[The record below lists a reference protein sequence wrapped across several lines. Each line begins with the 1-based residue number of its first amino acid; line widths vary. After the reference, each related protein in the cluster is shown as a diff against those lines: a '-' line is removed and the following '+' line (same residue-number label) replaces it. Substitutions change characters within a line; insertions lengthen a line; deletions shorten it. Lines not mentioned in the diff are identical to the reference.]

1 MQKHTSTVLVVLL
14 SSVSVLQAEDVT
26 HRYVVPDGLSVTKV
40 AESPLLYNP
49 TAIDIDPEGRIWV
62 AEAVNYR
69 QWNGRNPGKHH
80 DAGDRIV
87 VLEDLDGDGL
97 HETSHV
103 FAQDEDLVA
112 PLGIAVLGDAVIVS
126 CSPHLYAYHDDDGD
140 LKADRRETLLTGF
153 GGFNHDH
160 GVHSVVPGPD
170 GRWYLAAGN
179 AGPHEVIGS
188 DGSRISS
195 GSIYNGGGPEHAGNT
210 PGRVSSDGR
219 AWTGG
224 IMISFKPDGSDLRVH
239 SHNFR
244 NQYEL
249 ALDAFGN
256 MYTEDNDDDGNR
268 GCRTTWVMEGGNYG
282 FFSADGTRSWQADR
296 RPGQNTW
303 TAHWHQDDPGVMPA
317 GTQNGGGGPT
327 GVAVYEGT
335 RLAPWIDGAVLDC
348 DAGAGV
354 VYIHRPKINGAGIDL
369 PASVL
374 ISADPGEHGDRAR
387 WFRPSDVAVG
397 ADGAVY
403 VADWYDPGVGGHG
416 AGDREAYGR
425 ILRIENSDPVIAGE
439 APVHPLVSPAPS
451 ARWNAMASIMASGE
465 DALPD
470 LEALHFSDDP
480 RARARSAWMLARI
493 EPDGRDLL
501 KESLLDDDPSIR
513 LVAYRALREAGEP
526 IVPLARLV
534 ARDPDPAVRRE
545 VAISLRDEP
554 WSEIDDIVVELAR
567 RLDGTDRVA
576 VEAFGIACD
585 GKESEAYAA
594 LAQAYG
600 GLPSNWDDRFAAIA
614 WRLHPAGAL
623 DGLAGRSMDRLL
635 TRSQRRS
642 AVDAIA
648 FMPEES
654 AAKTM
659 VEIARRG
666 PDDVRGLASWWVDMR
681 SGNTWSEHELP
692 AGFGKGDLEGATRAW
707 SSGVVTEGLHAFKL
721 DVTDAEQVVLMV
733 DPAGGDSYDW
743 ADWLEVRFTD
753 GKDRDW
759 SLVEMDW
766 MRESTGWGSL
776 NRGRNAGGAPLRSGG
791 RDFTEGVGVHA
802 PSAIMVGVPD
812 GATSLVGLGGVDEGG
827 TSQAGSSTR
836 LEFQVWTRSAPSAV
850 DLGPVKA
857 RIADDSLDLGTRTAA
872 IRELARDGNGGFVL
886 LAMKREGTLPEAVE
900 PITSEILRA
909 HPDITVRAAALEA
922 WPPITG
928 GRYLKPIEEIVAMVD
943 PHDGVKT
950 SVGRLLYETK
960 ALCATCHAFRGAGGA
975 IGPDLT
981 EIARKYDARG
991 LIDSMINP
999 NAAISFGYELTTIET
1014 TDGGSFTGTVI
1025 ADGPVVVVQD
1035 AQGVRTSIP
1044 AAKVASRSS
1053 TGKSPM
1059 PSALATGLD
1068 ARELA
1073 QVTSYLLSEDQ
1084 RQPVFGETIE
1094 LFNGRNLDG
1103 WTAYFQDGSR
1113 DPSKAFFVEDG
1124 ILKDHGNPIGYLKT
1138 VDSYTSYELIVEWR
1152 FDPEKGA
1159 GNSGVLMRLQGV
1171 DKIWPNSIEAQLW
1184 STNAGD
1190 IWNIDDYPMT
1200 TDPDRTNG
1208 RHTVKAHPTN
1218 EKPLGGWNRYRILLD
1233 GEELTLEINGLV
1245 QNEAIDC
1252 AVQAGPIAL
1261 QAEGAWIEFRK
1272 VELRPIIAHE

>member
-1 MQKHTSTVLVVLL
+1 MQKHTSIVLVAFLAP
-14 SSVSVLQAEDVT
+14 VLQAEDVT
-26 HRYVVPDGLSVTKV
+26 HRYVVPEGLAVTKV

-49 TAIDIDPEGRIWV
+49 TAIDIDPDGRIWV

-69 QWNGRNPGKHH
+69 QWNGRNPGRHH
-80 DAGDRIV
+80 DEGDRIV

-103 FAQDEDLVA
+103 FAQDEELVA
-112 PLGIAVLGDAVIVS
+112 PLGIAVLGNSVIVS

-179 AGPHEVIGS
+179 AGPHVIEGP
-188 DGSRISS
+188 DGSRIDS
-195 GSIYNGGGPEHAGNT
+195 GSIYNGGGPENAGNT
-210 PGRVSSDGR
+210 PGRISGDGR
-219 AWTGG
+219 KWTGG
-224 IMISFKPDGSDLRVH
+224 IMISFEPDGSDLRVH

-282 FFSADGTRSWQADR
+282 FFSEDGTRSWQADR

-327 GVAVYEGT
+327 GVAVYEGK
-335 RLAPWIDGAVLDC
+335 RLSPWIDGAVLDC

-354 VYIHRPKINGAGIDL
+354 VYIHRPTIDGAGIDL
-369 PASVL
+369 PQSVL
-374 ISADPGEHGDRAR
+374 IAADPGEHGDRAR

-397 ADGAVY
+397 PDGAVY

-425 ILRIENSDPVIAGE
+425 ILRIDAADPAAAPE

-451 ARWNAMASIMASGE
+451 VRWTAIEAIDADGVE
-465 DALPD
+465 ALPD
-470 LEALHFSDDP
+470 LEMLFFGDDP
-480 RARARSAWMLARI
+480 RARARAAWMLARI

-501 KESLLDDDPSIR
+501 RESLLDEDPGLR
-513 LVAYRALREAGEP
+513 LVAYRALRAAGVP
-526 IVPLARLV
+526 IVPMARMV
-534 ARDPDPAVRRE
+534 ARDSDPALRRE
-545 VAISLRDEP
+545 VAISLRDAP
-554 WSEIDDIVVELAR
+554 WSEIDDIVIELAR
-567 RLDGTDRVA
+567 RLDGNDRVA

-585 GKESEAYAA
+585 GKEAEAYSA
-594 LAQAYG
+594 LAQAFG
-600 GLPSNWDDRFAAIA
+600 GLPANWDDRFAAIA
-614 WRLHPAGAL
+614 WRLHPEGSL

-635 TRSQRRS
+635 SRSQRRS

-648 FMPEES
+648 FIPTEA

-659 VEIARRG
+659 VEIARSG

-681 SGNTWSEHELP
+681 SGNAWAGYKLP
-692 AGFGKGDLEGATRAW
+692 GGFFGEGDLEGATRAW
-707 SSGVVTEGLHAFKL
+707 SSGVVSKGVHSFEV
-721 DVTDAEQVVLMV
+721 DVTDADQVVLLV
-733 DPAGGDSYDW
+733 DPAGGDAFDW
-743 ADWLEVRFTD
+743 ADWLEVRF
-753 GKDRDW
+753 RDEGTGEW
-759 SLVEMDW
+759 KLVEMDW
-766 MRESTGWGSL
+766 MREATGWGSL

-802 PSAIMVGVPD
+802 PSSIMVEVPK
-812 GATSLVGLGGVDEGG
+812 GATTLVGFGGVDEGG
-827 TSQAGSSTR
+827 SGQSGSSTR
-836 LEFQVWTRSAPSAV
+836 LEFQVWTRAASKSV
-850 DLGPVKA
+850 DFGPLKA
-857 RIADDSLDLGTRTAA
+857 RLADQSLDLGERTAA
-872 IRELARDGNGGFVL
+872 VREIARDGNGGFVL
-886 LAMKREGTLPEAVE
+886 LTMKREGDLPKAVE
-900 PITSEILRA
+900 PITAEVLRA
-909 HPDITVRAAALEA
+909 HPDVTVRAAALEA
-922 WPPITG
+922 WPPVTS
-928 GRYLKPIEEIVAMVD
+928 GRFLRPIEEIVAMVD
-943 PHDGVKT
+943 PNDVVKT
-950 SVGRLLYETK
+950 SVGRLLYEAK
-960 ALCATCHAFRGAGGA
+960 GLCAQCHAFRGAGGA
-975 IGPDLT
+975 IGPDLS

-1044 AAKVASRSS
+1044 AAKVASRCS

-1084 RQPVFGETIE
+1084 RRPVFAETIN

-1113 DPSKAFFVEDG
+1113 DPAKAFSVEDG
-1124 ILKDHGNPIGYLKT
+1124 ILKDTGRPIGYLKT
-1138 VDSYTSYELIVEWR
+1138 TASYTSFELVVEWR
-1152 FDPEKGA
+1152 FDPKKGA
-1159 GNSGVLMRLQGV
+1159 GNSGVLMRLQGE

-1190 IWNIDDYPMT
+1190 IWNIDDYSMT
-1200 TDPDRTNG
+1200 TDPVRTNG
-1208 RHTVKAHPTN
+1208 RHTVKAHPSN
-1218 EKPLGGWNRYRILLD
+1218 EKPLGEWNRYRILLD
-1233 GEELTLEINGLV
+1233 GENLTLEVNGLV

-1252 AVQAGPIAL
+1252 AVLPGPIAL

-1272 VELRPIIAHE
+1272 VELRPIIGHE

>member
-1 MQKHTSTVLVVLL
+1 MKHAALFAVPTLSLVVIA
-14 SSVSVLQAEDVT
+14 SAEDVT
-26 HRYVVPDGLSVTKV
+26 DRYVVPEGLVVIKA
-40 AESPLLYNP
+40 AESPAVYNP
-49 TAIDIDPEGRIWV
+49 TAIDIDADGRIWA

-69 QWNGRNPGKHH
+69 QWNGRNPGRHH
-80 DAGDRIV
+80 DEGDRIV
-87 VLEDLDGDGL
+87 VLEDLDGDGV

-112 PLGIAVLGDAVIVS
+112 PLGIAVLGDSVVVS
-126 CSPHLYAYHDDDGD
+126 CSPHLFVYHDDDGD

-179 AGPHEVIGS
+179 AGPHEVTGP

-195 GSIYNGGGPEHAGNT
+195 GSIYNGGGPAHAGNT

-224 IMISFKPDGSDLRVH
+224 IMVSFLPDGSDLRVH
-239 SHNFR
+239 AHNFR
-244 NQYEL
+244 NQYEV
-249 ALDAFGN
+249 ALDAWGN

-268 GCRTTWVMEGGNYG
+268 GCRTTWVMEGGDYG

-354 VYIHRPKINGAGIDL
+354 VYIHRPTVDGAGIDL
-369 PASVL
+369 PGSVL
-374 ISADPGEHGDRAR
+374 IAADPGEHGDRAR

-397 ADGAVY
+397 PDGAVY

-425 ILRIENSDPVIAGE
+425 ILRIDAADPDRAPE
-439 APVHPLVSPAPS
+439 SPVHPLVSPAP
-451 ARWNAMASIMASGE
+451 AVRWNAIASLIESGE

-470 LEALHFSDDP
+470 LEDLHFSDDP
-480 RARARSAWMLARI
+480 RARARSAWLLARI

-526 IVPLARLV
+526 IVPLARMI

-554 WSEIDDIVVELAR
+554 WSEIDDIVIELAD
-567 RLDGTDRVA
+567 RLDGNDRVA
-576 VEAFGIACD
+576 VEAFGLACD
-585 GKESEAYAA
+585 GKESEAYSV
-594 LAQAYG
+594 LAERFG

-614 WRLHPAGAL
+614 WRLHPDGAV
-623 DGLAGRSMDRLL
+623 DGLAGRGMDRLL
-635 TRSQRRS
+635 TRSQRRA
-642 AVDAIA
+642 AVDAIG
-648 FMPEES
+648 FIPSER
-654 AAKTM
+654 AANAM

-681 SGNTWSEHELP
+681 SSNDWSDYRLP
-692 AGFGKGDLEGATRAW
+692 GGFGQGDLEGATRAW
-707 SSGVVTEGLHAFKL
+707 SSGVVVEGLHPFEV
-721 DVTDAEQVVLMV
+721 DVSDAGQVVLIV

-743 ADWLEVRFTD
+743 ADWLEVVFADENGRT
-753 GKDRDW
+753 W
-759 SLVEMDW
+759 HVAEMDW
-766 MRESTGWGSL
+766 MREQTGWGSL
-776 NRGRNAGGAPLRSGG
+776 NRGRNAGGGPLRSGG
-791 RDFTEGVGVHA
+791 RDFSEGVGVHA
-802 PSAIMVGVPD
+802 PSAIMVETPA
-812 GATSLVGLGGVDEGG
+812 GATVLRGFGGVDEGG
-827 TSQAGSSTR
+827 SGQAGSSTR
-836 LEFQVWTRSAPSAV
+836 LEFQVWTKPRRRSI
-850 DLGPVKA
+850 DFGPIKA
-857 RIADDSLDLGTRTAA
+857 RIADASLDVGVRTDAV
-872 IRELARDGNGGFVL
+872 RELARDGNGGFVL
-886 LAMKREGTLPEAVE
+886 LGMKRDGELPDAVE
-900 PITSEILRA
+900 PITAEVLRA
-909 HPDITVRAAALEA
+909 HPDVTVRAAALEQ
-922 WPPITG
+922 WPPLVG
-928 GRYLKPIEEIVAMVD
+928 GEPLPPVDQLAAMVD
-943 PHDGVKT
+943 PSNPELVAA
-950 SVGRLLYETK
+950 GRLLYETT
-960 ALCATCHAFRGAGGA
+960 ALCANCHTFRGAGA
-975 IGPDLT
+975 SIGPDLS
-981 EIARKYDARG
+981 EIARKLDASG
-991 LIDSMINP
+991 VIDSMINP
-999 NAAISFGYELTTIET
+999 NAAISFGYELTTVET
-1014 TDGGSFTGTVI
+1014 TSGGSVTGTVI
-1025 ADGPVVVVQD
+1025 ADGPRIVLQD
-1035 AQGVRTSIP
+1035 IGGMRTSVP
-1044 AAKVASRSS
+1044 AEEIASR
-1053 TGKSPM
+1053 TTMGTSPM
-1059 PSALATGLD
+1059 PGALATGLD
-1068 ARELA
+1068 AEQIA
-1073 QVTSYLLSEDQ
+1073 QVTSYVLSEDR

-1094 LFNGRNLDG
+1094 LFNGKNLDG
-1103 WTAYFQDGSR
+1103 WTAYFEDGSR

-1124 ILKDHGNPIGYLKT
+1124 ILKDLGRPIGYLKT
-1138 VDSYTSYELIVEWR
+1138 TEEYTSYELIVEWR

-1171 DKIWPNSIEAQLW
+1171 DKVWPNSIEAQLW

-1200 TDPDRTNG
+1200 TDRDRTNG

-1218 EKPLGGWNRYRILLD
+1218 EEPLGGWNRYRILLD
-1233 GEELTLEINGLV
+1233 GEELTLEVNGLV

-1252 AVQAGPIAL
+1252 AVQSGPIAL

-1272 VELRPIIAHE
+1272 VELRPIIGHE